1 VRFAHAHL
9 SAKKARRW
17 GTRISGTSQIYWFCR
32 TFGACRFFG
41 SLILLGCLFASG
53 CKGRADDSSKVT
65 MIIESSPN
73 NLDLRQGTDAQSERV
88 GGLIFDALVK
98 KDEHYELQPWLA
110 KSWEQPDAL
119 TWVFHL
125 RDGVRFHDGR
135 PLEAADVVYTI
146 ESLIDGS
153 LVTAKGGNFAAV
165 DRAEATDRLTVVV
178 HMKRP
183 DAGLLFNVS
192 DGLFGVVPRG
202 SGKDFGLHPVGS
214 GPFRFVSAVQDKE
227 VIVERNQDYWAGL
240 PEVPVGMQ
248 RIERVRFEVVP
259 DTITSA
265 LELKKGSAD
274 VASNVVTLDMVHTLE
289 SAPNLKVES
298 DTGSM
303 VVYVTFNVTDHVL
316 KDKRVRQAVACAMD
330 RQAIVDA
337 IWRGQ
342 ARLAN
347 TLLPTGHWAAA
358 TNAELAQYPHDVA
371 RAQRLLEEA
380 GFPAGKDGVRLR
392 LTIKTSTDETTR
404 LMAAVLQQQLRAAG
418 IALEIRSAEFGT
430 FYADVTKGAFEMYA
444 LRWIGSNED
453 PDIFR
458 YAYATRSFPPRGGNR
473 GRYSNTQ
480 VDALLAEAS
489 ASQDRA
495 VRKTDYVKVQ
505 QILAEELPGI
515 PMWYPNNEVVH
526 TRRVEGIKPRGA
538 GDFGFLR
545 EAWVW
550 RNGDQKR

>member
-1 VRFAHAHL
+1 MRFLAGGNKAVRFAHAHL
-9 SAKKARRW
+9 SAKNARRW
-17 GTRISGTSQIYWFCR
+17 GTRICGAAMVAGFLLMVGCR
-32 TFGACRFFG
+32 
-41 SLILLGCLFASG
+41 
-53 CKGRADDSSKVT
+53 GRVEDPSAVT

-88 GGLIFDALVK
+88 GGVIFDALVK

-110 KSWEQPDAL
+110 TRWEQPDAL

-135 PLEAADVVYTI
+135 PLEAADVAYTI
-146 ESLIDGS
+146 ESLIDGAVGN
-153 LVTAKGGNFAAV
+153 LVTAKSGSFAAV
-165 DRAEATDRLTVVV
+165 ERAEAKDRLTVVV
-178 HMKRP
+178 HMKRA

-214 GPFRFVSAVQDKE
+214 GPFKFVSAVQDKE
-227 VIVERNQDYWAGL
+227 VIVERNDDYWTGAPAVPAGSR
-240 PEVPVGMQ
+240 

-259 DTITSA
+259 DAITSA

-274 VASNVVTLDMVHTLE
+274 LASNVVTLDMVHTLE

-298 DTGSM
+298 GPSSA
-303 VVYVTFNVTDHVL
+303 VVYVTFNVTDNLL
-316 KDKRVRQAVACAMD
+316 KDKRVRQAVACAID

-347 TLLPTGHWAAA
+347 TLLPVGHWAAA
-358 TNAELAQYPHDVA
+358 TNDELAQYPHDVT

-380 GFPAGKDGVRLR
+380 GFPAGKDGVRLQ
-392 LTIKTSTDETTR
+392 LTMKTSTDETTR

-418 IALEIRSAEFGT
+418 IRLEIRSAEFGT
-430 FYADVTKGAFEMYA
+430 FYSDVTKGAFQIYA

-458 YAYATRSFPPRGGNR
+458 YAYASGSFPPKGGNR
-473 GRYSNTQ
+473 GRYSNAR
-480 VDALLAEAS
+480 VDALLVEAA
-489 ASQDRA
+489 ASSDRV
-495 VRKTDYVKVQ
+495 VRKRDYVEVQ
-505 QILAEELPGI
+505 QILAEDLPGI
-515 PMWYPNNEVVH
+515 PLWYPNNEVIH
-526 TRRVEGIKPRGA
+526 TRRVEGVRPRGA
-538 GDFGFLR
+538 GTFDFLR
-545 EAWVW
+545 EAWV
-550 RNGDQKR
+550 NGAAQ

>member
-1 VRFAHAHL
+1 
-9 SAKKARRW
+9 
-17 GTRISGTSQIYWFCR
+17 
-32 TFGACRFFG
+32 
-41 SLILLGCLFASG
+41 
-53 CKGRADDSSKVT
+53 
-65 MIIESSPN
+65 
-73 NLDLRQGTDAQSERV
+73 LDLRQGTDAQSERL

-98 KDEHYELQPWLA
+98 KDEHYNLQPWLA
-110 KSWEQPDAL
+110 ASWEQPDGL

-135 PLEAADVVYTI
+135 PLEAADVAYTI

-153 LVTAKGGNFAAV
+153 LVTAKGGSFASV
-165 DRAEATDRLTVVV
+165 ERVEARDRLTVVV

-202 SGKDFGLHPVGS
+202 AGKDFGMHPVGS
-214 GPFRFVSAVQDKE
+214 GPFKFVSAVQDKE
-227 VIVERNQDYWAGL
+227 VILVRNDDYWADSTESHAG
-240 PEVPVGMQ
+240 GR
-248 RIERVRFEVVP
+248 RIERVRFAVVP

-274 VASNVVTLDMVHTLE
+274 LASNVVTLDMVHALE

-298 DTGSM
+298 GASS
-303 VVYVTFNVTDHVL
+303 VVIYMTFNVTDPLL
-316 KDKRVRQAVACAMD
+316 KDKRVRQAVACAID

-347 TLLPTGHWAAA
+347 TLLPAGHWAAA
-358 TNAELAQYPHDVA
+358 SDAEMAQYPHDVA
-371 RAQRLLEEA
+371 RAQRLLDEA

-392 LTIKTSTDETTR
+392 LTMKTSTDETTR
-404 LMAAVLQQQLRAAG
+404 LMAVVLQQQLRAAG

-430 FYADVTKGAFEMYA
+430 FYADVTHGAFQIYA

-458 YAYATRSFPPRGGNR
+458 YAYGTGSFPPKGGNR
-473 GRYSNTQ
+473 GRYSNAR
-480 VDALLAEAS
+480 VDALLTAAAAE
-489 ASQDRA
+489 
-495 VRKTDYVKVQ
+495 TDQAKRRVAYVEVQ
-505 QILAEELPGI
+505 KILAEELPGI
-515 PMWYPNNEVVH
+515 PLWYPNNEVVH
-526 TRRVEGIKPRGA
+526 TRRISNVRPRAA
-538 GDFGFLR
+538 GNFDFLR
-545 EAWVW
+545 EAEVTGEAG
-550 RNGDQKR
+550 R